1 MTSSKSILLTF
12 CLVLYTFI
20 FSQNIVIT
28 GTIITDNN
36 RPVPYSSIT
45 LTNLEDTS
53 KVFGGLA
60 DEKGKFSVKVTPG
73 EYELVIDQAGFD
85 SYVDQK
91 SLLQS
96 TSLGNIK
103 IEQTAK
109 ELEGIVVE
117 GRKPLYK
124 VELDKKI
131 YDVSQDLTAKSGTL
145 SDVMQNVPS
154 LTVDVD
160 GTVSLRGNDNVK
172 ILVDGKPSAMLGIND
187 TAEALKSIPADMVE
201 KIEVVTNASARYES
215 SGTAGIINIITKKN
229 RKKGVTGSIQMS
241 GGSPQSYGTSI
252 NLGYGKKKWN
262 WFTNI
267 GFRYGKNKGKEKK
280 NYIGYDM
287 NHLMDEN
294 SLQDSKRNRERTS
307 LNASTGFNFT
317 FDEQN
322 SLSTSV
328 GYNYNTSNYLSTT
341 HYNTTLY
348 PSLIQ
353 SLTERKERENRNN
366 YGIDG
371 NLNFTHNFFK
381 KGNILTVDGFYSYN
395 LKDSDSK
402 IFDRIPGLNTNDNT
416 QTKIMLKSD
425 YVLPFKEGSQLEA
438 GMRADYS
445 KIKSDFSLNEFKN
458 NSWVVNPDQTDNTVY
473 QENILSSYLQ
483 YGNKWG
489 GFSFLAGLREETSII
504 KVVSRQANSTITKNY
519 TDLFPTLHLNYDLTE
534 KSQLQISYSRR
545 IFRPDSRM
553 LIPYKNISDDRNTR
567 QGNPDLD
574 PSYINSFELGYNLQQ
589 SNWGITPSLYY
600 QRTQDPLQFI
610 TTSDPLG
617 NLNTMPTNLGHENRY
632 GGELSYSV
640 NPYKWWKIFGDV
652 NLFQYESYGN
662 YSYEKI
668 NTITGSTTLV
678 TENLDKKG
686 FTWRTRMSMTVK
698 LPENFNFQLQGNYM
712 APFKNGQNKS
722 KEMYGMDLGISKDIL
737 KGQGTFL
744 FNIQDV
750 FDSKKRKFKT
760 YGDDFY
766 RYSEMQ
772 WRPRQFTLSFTY
784 RFNNSNDKRG
794 NNKKNRQQNTDTN
807 SDFDDINM

>member
-1 MTSSKSILLTF
+1 MITKKNTLSLL
-12 CLVLYTFI
+12 CLLLYTFI

-28 GTIITDNN
+28 GTVTTNTN
-36 RPVPYSSIT
+36 QPVPFSSIT

-60 DEKGKFSVKVTPG
+60 DEKGKFTIKITPG
-73 EYELVIDQAGFD
+73 EYELVVDQAGFD
-85 SYVDQK
+85 SFVDLK

-103 IEQTAK
+103 IEQSSK
-109 ELEGIVVE
+109 ELEEIVVE
-117 GRKPLYK
+117 GKKPLYR
-124 VELDKKI
+124 VDLDKKV
-131 YDVSQDLTAKSGTL
+131 YDVSQDITAKTGTL

-154 LTVDVD
+154 VNVDVD
-160 GTVSLRGNDNVK
+160 GTVSLRGNENVK

-215 SGTAGIINIITKKN
+215 SGTAGIINIVTKKN
-229 RKKGVTGSIQMS
+229 RKKGLTGSVQMS
-241 GGSPQSYGTSI
+241 GGTPQSYGTSI
-252 NLGYGKKKWN
+252 NLGYGKKNWN

-267 GFRYGKNKGKEKK
+267 GLRYGKNKGKEKK
-280 NYIGYDM
+280 NYIGYDLNEEM
-287 NHLMDEN
+287 IEN
-294 SLQDSKRNRERTS
+294 SFQDSKRYRERTS
-307 LNASTGFNFT
+307 INASTGFNFT
-317 FDEQN
+317 FDKNN
-322 SLSTSV
+322 SLSASL
-328 GYNYNTSNYLSTT
+328 GYNYNISNYESIT
-341 HYNTTLY
+341 HYNTLLY

-353 SLTERKERENRNN
+353 NLTERKERENRNN

-371 NLNFTHNFFK
+371 NLNFTHNFSK
-381 KGNILTVDGFYSYN
+381 KGNVLTVDGYYSYN
-395 LKDSDSK
+395 LKDSDSD
-402 IFDRIPGLNTNDNT
+402 IYDRTPGKNKNDNT
-416 QTKIMLKSD
+416 QTTLMLKSD
-425 YVLPFKEGSQLEA
+425 YILPFKEGSQLEA
-438 GMRADYS
+438 GMRADYT
-445 KIKSDFSLNEFKN
+445 KINSDFSLNEFKN
-458 NSWVVNPDQTDNTVY
+458 NSWVLNTDQTDNTIY
-473 QENILSSYLQ
+473 EENILSSYLQ

-489 GFSFLAGLREETSII
+489 AFSFLAGLREETSII
-504 KVVSRQANSTITKNY
+504 KVQSHQANSTIHKNY

-545 IFRPDSRM
+545 IHRPDSRI

-574 PSYINSFELGYNLQQ
+574 PSYTNSFELGYNLQH
-589 SNWGITPSLYY
+589 SIWGITPSLYY

-610 TTSDPLG
+610 TTSDQYG

-632 GGELSYSV
+632 GGEVSYSI

-652 NLFQYESYGN
+652 NLFQYKSYGS
-662 YSYEKI
+662 YTYEKI
-668 NTITGSTTLV
+668 NTVSGTTTLI

-686 FTWRTRMSMTVK
+686 FTWRTRMNMTFK
-698 LPENFNFQLQGNYM
+698 LPENFNFQVQGNYM
-712 APFKNGQNKS
+712 APSKNGQNKN
-722 KEMYGMDLGISKDIL
+722 KEMYGMDLGLSKDIL
-737 KGQGTFL
+737 KGKGTLL

-750 FDSKKRKFKT
+750 FDSKKRKTKT

-784 RFNNSNDKRG
+784 RFNKDKRAD
-794 NNKKNRQQNTDTN
+794 KKNHSQNNN
-807 SDFDDINM
+807 SDSEFMDL